1 LAFTLSQAISR
12 FFRLYTLSI
21 NEWTF
26 FAPAGLIQSTSLLG
40 RGCTGFSLMELILL
54 PALTHWSS
62 FSAQPS
68 SSAAF
73 PDPFLSPV
81 ARSHGFRHA
90 SGTFQPSDF

>member
-1 LAFTLSQAISR
+1 V
-12 FFRLYTLSI
+12 YTLSI

-54 PALTHWSS
+54 HALTHWSS
-62 FSAQPS
+62 LSSQPS

-73 PDPFLSPV
+73 LDPFLSPV
-81 ARSHGFRHA
+81 ARSHGFHHA
-90 SGTFQPSDF
+90 SGTSQPSDY